1 LGWFGTLVLLVALAV
16 TASAAV
22 SFFVWA
28 CRGYIGIGLFAF
40 ALSCT
45 AAAVFLL
52 PSWMLRWRDGSV
64 LALLTDWF
72 ARLSA
77 GLPLLAAVFAIIGEF
92 NCAAG
97 ALIASGLLGL
107 VVSVLVLSR
116 RIAFRRSHR

>member
-1 LGWFGTLVLLVALAV
+1 VLLVALAL
-16 TASAAV
+16 TAAAAV
-22 SFFVWA
+22 QFFIWA
-28 CRGYIGIGLFAF
+28 CRGYLGIGLFATAISF
-40 ALSCT
+40 TVAALL
-45 AAAVFLL
+45 LL

-64 LALLTDWF
+64 LAQLTEWF

-77 GLPLLAAVFAIIGEF
+77 GMPLLAAVFAIIGEL

-97 ALIASGLLGL
+97 ALIASGLFGL